1 MSCGYC
7 GASITGG
14 STLVELV
21 DRDFNRARWR
31 QLFGRLADGLRGK
44 AVPDRL
50 ACFAE
55 GRSGKKITGRR
66 SLGIRTVELA
76 RVEGSVGRCRDFD
89 RAFMPVCSCRGERW
103 RRIDRALR
111 EGKQRPPVKLYK
123 LGGRYYVEDGN
134 HRVSVSRYRGL
145 PMIEADVTELLEV
158 EPASATVSA
167 TASGNLG
174 NVSGDGKPGGKG

>member
-1 MSCGYC
+1 MGCGYC
-7 GASITGG
+7 GASMVEGR
-14 STLVELV
+14 TLVELV
-21 DRDFNRARWR
+21 DRDFNRARRR
-31 QLFGRLADGLRGK
+31 QLFGRLADSLRGK

-66 SLGIRTVELA
+66 PLGIRAVELA

-111 EGKQRPPVKLYK
+111 EGKQLPPVKLYK

-134 HRVSVSRYRGL
+134 HRVSVSRYRDFQ
-145 PMIEADVTELLEV
+145 MIEAEVTELLEV
-158 EPASATVSA
+158 EPASATASA
-167 TASGNLG
+167 SLD
-174 NVSGDGKPGGKG
+174 NVPGDEKFGGKG